1 VSAHSEDFDPSAWLD
16 PSPADT
22 ETETSPG
29 QDFVIFSREPAED
42 QTPAAPTHLPIL
54 PLKDTVVF
62 PETVMP
68 LAVGQPR
75 SVRLIDDVLRRDK
88 LVGLVASKDPNIEV
102 PGPGDVYTVGVL
114 ASIQKMLK
122 APDGTLRII
131 AQGIRR
137 IEIDRFAS
145 EEPYLWAD
153 VHDLPDVIEPG
164 TELDALQRNLAAVYT
179 RVIQLVPYLPDE
191 LEMAVANID
200 DPAALGYFIASTMR
214 LKTEEKQELLS
225 EVNISKRLRR
235 LTAFVNRELEVLEL
249 GSKIQD
255 QVQSEMDKNQREY
268 VLRQQLKAIQDE
280 LGETDETQA
289 EVNELRGQIDKA
301 NLPEEV
307 QKQAL
312 RELER
317 LSKLPTAA
325 AEYGVIR
332 TYLDWIVS
340 LPWSTTTTDNLDIA
354 HARQVLDEDH
364 YDLVDVKD
372 RILEFLA
379 VQKLKEEVSGSILCF
394 AGPPG
399 VGKTS
404 LGKSIARAMGRKFIR
419 ISVGGVR
426 DESEI
431 RGHRRTYVG
440 AMPGTII
447 RAVRDAG
454 SCNPVF
460 MIDEI
465 DKMGADW
472 RGDPS
477 SAMLE
482 VLDPEQNS
490 SFRDHYLDLPF
501 DLSKAMFVCTAN
513 MLDTIPG
520 PLRDRMDIITIAGYT
535 EEDKLHIAKRYLV
548 PRQLERSG
556 LKKSQLTIT
565 DAALRLL
572 IENYTR
578 EAGVRSLE
586 RQIGAICRKF
596 ARLVA
601 EEGKDRLTV
610 GEKRVTEFLG
620 KKKVFRETKRRT
632 SEPGVSTGLAW
643 TPTGGDILF
652 IEARAMTGSG
662 RLLLTGQLGDV
673 MKESAQAA
681 LTYVRGAAAEL
692 GADAKFF
699 QKHDI
704 HVHVPAGAVPKDGP
718 SAGVAMAVAL
728 ASMASGSTVDPD
740 VAMTGEV
747 TLTGQVLPV
756 GGIKEKVL
764 AAKAA
769 GITRVYLP
777 DRNEADIAEIRGEDL
792 LQGLEFRY
800 VEHVSQVLAEVLH
813 SAKIRRASAAP
824 RTAKSVTPRAA
835 AKTAGKT
842 AGKAAA
848 KSPAGARAAKTA
860 ASATKRG
867 TQARTTAPMARAT
880 KASAHP
886 AYEELDHPADLFL
899 EIWGLDLPSLFENA
913 LFALY
918 DHLAGLDGIHEREQ
932 ITVEADAPT
941 LPDAL
946 RALLSEALYRFST
959 ESFVAA
965 RAEVTVE
972 TKDSGAIHATA
983 RLSGEKAD
991 KMRHTLLAEVK
1002 AVTYHQL
1009 SVEPTPEGGWRAT
1022 VLLDV

>member
-1 VSAHSEDFDPSAWLD
+1 MSAHEDGFYHTWLD
-16 PSPADT
+16 SGPVDADT
-22 ETETSPG
+22 ATSPG

-42 QTPAAPTHLPIL
+42 HPPTVPTHLPIL

-62 PETVMP
+62 PETMMP

-75 SVRLIDDVLRRDK
+75 SVRLIDDVLRKDK
-88 LVGLVASKDPNIEV
+88 LVGLVASRDPGIEV

-137 IEIDRFAS
+137 IEIERFAS

-153 VHDLPDVIEPG
+153 VHDLPDVVELG
-164 TELDALQRNLAAVYT
+164 TELEALQRNLVSVYT
-179 RVIQLVPYLPDE
+179 RIIQLVPYLPDE
-191 LEMAVANID
+191 LEMAVTNID

-225 EVNISKRLRR
+225 EVHLSKRLRR

-268 VLRQQLKAIQDE
+268 VLRQQLKAIQEE

-289 EVNELRGQIDKA
+289 EVNELREQIDKA
-301 NLPEEV
+301 GLPETV
-307 QKQAL
+307 DKQAR
-312 RELER
+312 RELDR

-340 LPWSTTTTDNLDIA
+340 LPWSVYTTDNLDIT
-354 HARQVLDEDH
+354 HARKVLDEDH
-364 YDLVDVKD
+364 YDLDDVKD

-404 LGKSIARAMGRKFIR
+404 LGKSISRAMGRKFIR
-419 ISVGGVR
+419 ISVGGMR

-447 RAVRDAG
+447 RAIRDAG

-465 DKMGADW
+465 DKMGSDW

-535 EEDKLHIAKRYLV
+535 AEDKLHIAKRYLV

-601 EEGKDRLTV
+601 EEGRVRLTV
-610 GEKRVTEFLG
+610 GEKRVIEFLG

-652 IEARAMTGSG
+652 IEARATSG
-662 RLLLTGQLGDV
+662 GGHLLLTGQLGDV

-681 LTYVRGAAAEL
+681 LTYVRGVAAGL
-692 GADAKFF
+692 GADAKYF
-699 QKHDI
+699 QKNDI

-718 SAGVAMAVAL
+718 SAGVAQAVA
-728 ASMASGSTVDPD
+728 
-740 VAMTGEV
+740 
-747 TLTGQVLPV
+747 Q
-756 GGIKEKVL
+756 GGL
-764 AAKAA
+764 
-769 GITRVYLP
+769 
-777 DRNEADIAEIRGEDL
+777 
-792 LQGLEFRY
+792 
-800 VEHVSQVLAEVLH
+800 
-813 SAKIRRASAAP
+813 
-824 RTAKSVTPRAA
+824 
-835 AKTAGKT
+835 TAG
-842 AGKAAA
+842 
-848 KSPAGARAAKTA
+848 
-860 ASATKRG
+860 
-867 TQARTTAPMARAT
+867 RT
-880 KASAHP
+880 
-886 AYEELDHPADLFL
+886 
-899 EIWGLDLPSLFENA
+899 
-913 LFALY
+913 
-918 DHLAGLDGIHEREQ
+918 
-932 ITVEADAPT
+932 V
-941 LPDAL
+941 
-946 RALLSEALYRFST
+946 
-959 ESFVAA
+959 
-965 RAEVTVE
+965 
-972 TKDSGAIHATA
+972 
-983 RLSGEKAD
+983 
-991 KMRHTLLAEVK
+991 
-1002 AVTYHQL
+1002 
-1009 SVEPTPEGGWRAT
+1009 
-1022 VLLDV
+1022 